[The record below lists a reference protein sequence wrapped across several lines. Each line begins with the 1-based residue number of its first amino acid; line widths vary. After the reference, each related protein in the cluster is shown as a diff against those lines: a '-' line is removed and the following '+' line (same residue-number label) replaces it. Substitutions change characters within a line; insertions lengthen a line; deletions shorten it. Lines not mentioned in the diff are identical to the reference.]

1 VAIAPKQS
9 SRNDPQHRGSFLLSP
24 EPPAR
29 AADELSHLIDVSKP
43 AIRRIVDA
51 AFRKGVIL
59 DIRPLPGGTHTPE
72 SAAAAVGA
80 ELGQIVTTMVFVAPR
95 AGGALAPV
103 ICLAS
108 GRNRVDPHLLAALAG
123 EVWLRAA
130 TPAETLDLT
139 GYEIGRVPPF
149 GHGHQMRTLMDG
161 DLRDF
166 QWVWALAG
174 TADAA
179 FRVRPRTLAV
189 LSSAV
194 IVPVAEQLPMGPAGA
209 QFEPWRP
216 LEVGAA

>member
-29 AADELSHLIDVSKP
+29 SHDGLAHLVDLSQP

-51 AFRKGVIL
+51 AFRKGVVL
-59 DIRPLPGGTHTPE
+59 DIRPLPGWAHTPE

-80 ELGQIVTTMVFVAPR
+80 ELGQIVTTTVFVAPR
-95 AGGALAPV
+95 PGGALAPV

-108 GRNRVDPHLLAALAG
+108 GRNRVDPRLLAALAG
-123 EVWLRAA
+123 EVSLRAA

-149 GHGHQMRTLMDG
+149 GHGHQVQTLMDG

-166 QWVWALAG
+166 QWLWALAG
-174 TADAA
+174 IADAV
-179 FRVRPRTLAV
+179 FRVGPRTLSV

-194 IVPVAEQLPMGPAGA
+194 IVPVAEQPPLGRTGVK
-209 QFEPWRP
+209 FEPWHS

>member
-80 ELGQIVTTMVFVAPR
+80 ELGQIITTMVFVAPR

-108 GRNRVDPHLLAALAG
+108 GRNRVDPHLLA
-123 EVWLRAA
+123 
-130 TPAETLDLT
+130 
-139 GYEIGRVPPF
+139 
-149 GHGHQMRTLMDG
+149 
-161 DLRDF
+161 
-166 QWVWALAG
+166 ALAG